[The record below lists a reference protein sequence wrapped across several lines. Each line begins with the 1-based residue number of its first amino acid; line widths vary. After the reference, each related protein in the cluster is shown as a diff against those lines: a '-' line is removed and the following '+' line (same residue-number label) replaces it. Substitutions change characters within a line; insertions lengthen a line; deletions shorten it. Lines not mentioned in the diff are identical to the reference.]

1 MDEDYS
7 ASSSAGGGGGKK
19 AGVGKQHNTLPFWG
33 NENSMNLNPLILA
46 NIQSSSYF
54 KVHLFKLKT
63 YHEVVDEIYY
73 QVKHMEPWERG
84 SRKTSGQTGMCGGVR
99 GVGAGGIVST
109 AYCLLY
115 KLYTLRLTR
124 KQINGLLNHTDSAY
138 IRALGFMYL
147 RYTQPPSDLYDWY
160 EDYLQDEEEIDVKAG
175 GGQVLS
181 IGQMVYQFM
190 TKLDWFSTLFPRIP
204 VPIQKQIEKKIE
216 QYCREQG
223 LTVNQ
228 LSTGRSAA
236 GQGAGGGGGQGAAGQ
251 DADYQEYQ
259 EGGAGMDRGG
269 NGGGD
274 LAPDPTPTHHQ
285 LTTATIMMIV
295 TIMPPPRARPTPV
308 DEVATRTTH
317 RRRCC
322 HRCPMVRAVNAKGR
336 EIECGIRKRT
346 TIATAASTRESTSTD
361 KIRVAGAEVA
371 ARVATALSGMSAS
384 ATAVEGAMS
393 AAARAGTTNTM
404 KSGSDDTG
412 EGRSG
417 SHPPDKPTPASVVLL
432 LTNFVSTITYT
443 FLIVKHFHFFGS
455 RERHMRFLLRLNTP
469 RIPKIPQ
476 N

>member
-1 MDEDYS
+1 ADAEYS
-7 ASSSAGGGGGKK
+7 ASSSAGGGGGGGGKK
-19 AGVGKQHNTLPFWG
+19 AGAGKQHNTLPFWG
-33 NENSMNLNPLILA
+33 NETSMNLNPLILA

-147 RYTQPPSDLYDWY
+147 RYTQPPGDLYDWY

-175 GGQVLS
+175 GGQVLT

-223 LTVNQ
+223 ITINQ
-228 LSTGRSAA
+228 LSSGRSATGPGA
-236 GQGAGGGGGQGAAGQ
+236 GSGTGAGDGQEGDYQEYEGGGGGSF
-251 DADYQEYQ
+251 
-259 EGGAGMDRGG
+259 DRGG
-269 NGGGD
+269 GSGRGGGHAMAGSGSRAGAYPPPMNYRNDHDDRAYYAPASGSSYGRGRGGYDDYPPAPPPQQIPYGGGGD
-274 LAPDPTPTHHQ
+274 
-285 LTTATIMMIV
+285 
-295 TIMPPPRARPTPV
+295 RER
-308 DEVATRTTH
+308 
-317 RRRCC
+317 
-322 HRCPMVRAVNAKGR
+322 GR
-336 EIECGIRKRT
+336 ERDNDFDRHRSKHKKKHKHRQHSRSRTRSRSRSRHRSERYEHKRDGGGYER
-346 TIATAASTRESTSTD
+346 SS
-361 KIRVAGAEVA
+361 
-371 ARVATALSGMSAS
+371 
-384 ATAVEGAMS
+384 
-393 AAARAGTTNTM
+393 
-404 KSGSDDTG
+404 KSRHYDD
-412 EGRSG
+412 
-417 SHPPDKPTPASVVLL
+417 
-432 LTNFVSTITYT
+432 
-443 FLIVKHFHFFGS
+443 
-455 RERHMRFLLRLNTP
+455 RERRHR
-469 RIPKIPQ
+469 
-476 N
+476 

>member
-1 MDEDYS
+1 AEYS
-7 ASSSAGGGGGKK
+7 ASSSAGGGGGGGKK
-19 AGVGKQHNTLPFWG
+19 AGVGKQHNTLPFYG
-33 NENSMNLNPLILA
+33 NETSMNLNPLILA

-147 RYTQPPSDLYDWY
+147 RYTQPPGDLYDWY

-175 GGQVLS
+175 GGQVLT

-223 LTVNQ
+223 ITVGQ
-228 LSTGRSAA
+228 LGAGRGTAGAA
-236 GQGAGGGGGQGAAGQ
+236 GAGPGQAGQEDDYQEYEGGNGGGGGGGVGAGGGGGGGGAAPP
-251 DADYQEYQ
+251 AA
-259 EGGAGMDRGG
+259 GGDRGG
-269 NGGGD
+269 GRGYG
-274 LAPDPTPTHHQ
+274 APRPG
-285 LTTATIMMIV
+285 AY
-295 TIMPPPRARPTPV
+295 PPPMSNYRNDHDDR
-308 DEVATRTTH
+308 DYY
-317 RRRCC
+317 
-322 HRCPMVRAVNAKGR
+322 
-336 EIECGIRKRT
+336 
-346 TIATAASTRESTSTD
+346 ATAAAA
-361 KIRVAGAEVA
+361 AGPA
-371 ARVATALSGMSAS
+371 SGSAS
-384 ATAVEGAMS
+384 YG
-393 AAARAGTTNTM
+393 
-404 KSGSDDTG
+404 
-412 EGRSG
+412 GRG
-417 SHPPDKPTPASVVLL
+417 RGGYEEYPPPAPLD
-432 LTNFVSTITYT
+432 
-443 FLIVKHFHFFGS
+443 
-455 RERHMRFLLRLNTP
+455 RERFRERDRERDRERGKDYDRHRSKHKKSKHKHRQSSRSRSKSRSRSRSHRSERHAERKREPAAGGGGGNFERSSRSARHNEHYEE
-469 RIPKIPQ
+469 RDRRYR
-476 N
+476 